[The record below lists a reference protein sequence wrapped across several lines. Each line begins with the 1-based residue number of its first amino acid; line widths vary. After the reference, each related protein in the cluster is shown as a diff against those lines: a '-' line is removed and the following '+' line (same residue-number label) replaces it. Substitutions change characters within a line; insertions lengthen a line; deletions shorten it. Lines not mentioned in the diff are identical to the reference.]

1 MRLIFYVFLIIQ
13 LQNILG
19 VLGQKERE
27 KSSQLNPIK
36 WEKVNEDTKG
46 NTFYVDFERIRKHH
60 GYVYWW
66 QLVNYRKR
74 DKWGF
79 FSYQLYNQGDCN
91 VIRVKTLTFV
101 FHKKPMGG
109 DIGRTEAPIGKNG
122 DWRYPSPYTVDE
134 AILRS
139 LCSR

>member
-1 MRLIFYVFLIIQ
+1 MFSMKKPTLILII
-13 LQNILG
+13 LFSTVML
-19 VLGQKERE
+19 
-27 KSSQLNPIK
+27 SSQSLAK